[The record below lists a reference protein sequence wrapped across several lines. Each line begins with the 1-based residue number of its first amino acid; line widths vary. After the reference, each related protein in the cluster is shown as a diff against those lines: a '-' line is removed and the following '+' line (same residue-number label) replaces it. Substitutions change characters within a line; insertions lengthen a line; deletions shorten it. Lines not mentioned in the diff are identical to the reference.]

1 MKEAILTSIEALRPA
16 LSALFADIGDAS
28 RDGAGITRDAFG
40 PRETDAAKA
49 VAAFANSEGLDSGYD
64 HGGNLHIAAA
74 GRFREAP
81 EIMIGSH
88 LDSVPVGGNYDG
100 LAGVIAGVAVL
111 SALKRKD
118 ISLRRH
124 VRVVGFR
131 GEESPW
137 FGTAYLG
144 SKLLLGELTHDDV
157 NSLCR
162 FDTGKTLADHIADL
176 GIVLPKRTLE
186 PTVSLRRLM
195 AYLELHIEQ
204 GPMLQNLGRP
214 LGVAVAIRGNIRYP
228 FAKCIGGYAH
238 SAAVPRQ
245 FRRDALIATAKL
257 VAFADERWRTLIE
270 AGYEDLVFT
279 CGIFHTNLAKHAM
292 TKVPG
297 EVTFSLNIGA
307 TKNEIME
314 DMRQSII
321 TRAEELACEHDV
333 KFDFGQRVGTPAV
346 DLNAD
351 VLAEV
356 ERAGAEI
363 GITPFRMPTVG
374 HDAVMFQRRGI
385 PASVLLIRNA
395 NGSHN
400 PEEHMEMADFEGG
413 VKVLASTVYN
423 MCQR

>member
-1 MKEAILTSIEALRPA
+1 MNETILSSIEALRPA
-16 LSALFADIGDAS
+16 LSTLFADIAQAS

-40 PRETDAAKA
+40 PRETHAAKLI
-49 VAAFANSEGLDSGYD
+49 AAFADSAGLHSGYD
-64 HGGNLHIAAA
+64 AGGNLHVAAA
-74 GRFREAP
+74 GRLDEAP
-81 EIMIGSH
+81 EIIIASH

-111 SALKRKD
+111 LAFKRED

-144 SKLLLGELTHDDV
+144 SKLLLGELTHNDL
-157 NSLCR
+157 NALRR

-176 GIVLPKRTLE
+176 GIVLPKGKLE
-186 PTVSLRRLM
+186 PTLSLTRLM

-204 GPMLQNLGRP
+204 GPILQNLGRP
-214 LGVAVAIRGNIRYP
+214 LGVAVAVRGNIRYP
-228 FAKCIGGYAH
+228 FAKCIGHYAH

-245 FRRDALIATAKL
+245 FRRDALITSAKL
-257 VAFADERWRTLIE
+257 VAFADDRWRALIE
-270 AGYEDLVFT
+270 AGHDDLVFT
-279 CGIFHTNLAKHAM
+279 CGIFHTDLSKHAM

-307 TKNEIME
+307 TKDEVME
-314 DMRQSII
+314 DMRQSIM
-321 TRAEELACEHDV
+321 TRAEELARAHDV
-333 KFDFGQRVGTPAV
+333 KFAFGQRVGTPAV
-346 DLNAD
+346 NLDADL
-351 VLAEV
+351 LAEV
-356 ERAGAEI
+356 EHAGGEI
-363 GITPFRMPTVG
+363 GIAPLPMPTVG

-385 PASVLLIRNA
+385 PSSVLLIRNT

-400 PEEHMEMADFEGG
+400 PEEHMEMADFEVG

-423 MCQR
+423 LCQR